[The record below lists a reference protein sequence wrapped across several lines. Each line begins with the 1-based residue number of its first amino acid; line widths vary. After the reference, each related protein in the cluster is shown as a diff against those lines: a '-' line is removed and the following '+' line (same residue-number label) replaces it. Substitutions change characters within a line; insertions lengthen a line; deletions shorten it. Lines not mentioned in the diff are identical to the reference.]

1 MTENKEK
8 LMKQYGITSEQRTV
22 YRFKNFKYDNF
33 NDALV
38 CARIECDRIGGM
50 NTSNTSTK
58 N

>member
-8 LMKQYGITSEQRTV
+8 LMKQYAITSEQRTV

-38 CARIECDRIGGM
+38 YARIESDRLSGM
-50 NTSNTSTK
+50 NTSNTSTS